1 MNALMFRIR
10 TLQPL
15 LVAQLGSGEENSSTA
30 YNFIPGSV
38 LRGFAVSRY
47 LETNEVSDAAQDPVC
62 RHLFFDGAVRYLNAY
77 PSSQLDHR
85 TLPKPLSW
93 RVRKDDRDKPGAKIF
108 DFAIE
113 FSEDVE
119 NPAIPSGTFCWND
132 ENNDVWIHDPARYIS
147 MQNSSSD
154 RNIKRENDS
163 TVFRYDAIAAGEI
176 FSGIIIADDIK
187 DIQTLN
193 LLLKGAS
200 ASLGGSRSAGFGRV
214 CFEKMQI
221 IENWREY
228 EQGGPLDRGE
238 VIITLL
244 SDAILRDSNGNPT
257 VDMGTAIGSRP
268 LKAFQKTRFVGG
280 FNRKWGLPLVQSIAL
295 QAGSVFVYPAS
306 KVDQE
311 AIKRLENDGIGERR
325 TEGFGRIAI
334 NWHTQK
340 EYKRRSFQREPFMDI
355 PIPLS
360 GTSLELGQ
368 RMANKSL
375 RSVLDRKLLQALSGI
390 RINDA
395 PKNAQLSRL
404 RLVVL
409 HAWREKDPE
418 LVITHMKNLKA
429 AKSQFERANIDNQR
443 LFSWIIDGIEKKNIW
458 KNYLKPTQ
466 LPTIAGIDPVNIDA
480 ISVEYTMRFLD
491 ALLQRTAKEE
501 RSEGG
506 NDESSMAKSSWN

>member
-1 MNALMFRIR
+1 M
-10 TLQPL
+10 
-15 LVAQLGSGEENSSTA
+15 
-30 YNFIPGSV
+30 
-38 LRGFAVSRY
+38 
-47 LETNEVSDAAQDPVC
+47 
-62 RHLFFDGAVRYLNAY
+62 
-77 PSSQLDHR
+77 
-85 TLPKPLSW
+85 
-93 RVRKDDRDKPGAKIF
+93 
-108 DFAIE
+108 
-113 FSEDVE
+113 
-119 NPAIPSGTFCWND
+119 
-132 ENNDVWIHDPARYIS
+132 
-147 MQNSSSD
+147 
-154 RNIKRENDS
+154 
-163 TVFRYDAIAAGEI
+163 
-176 FSGIIIADDIK
+176 
-187 DIQTLN
+187 
-193 LLLKGAS
+193 
-200 ASLGGSRSAGFGRV
+200 
-214 CFEKMQI
+214 
-221 IENWREY
+221 
-228 EQGGPLDRGE
+228 
-238 VIITLL
+238 
-244 SDAILRDSNGNPT
+244 
-257 VDMGTAIGSRP
+257 
-268 LKAFQKTRFVGG
+268 
-280 FNRKWGLPLVQSIAL
+280 
-295 QAGSVFVYPAS
+295 
-306 KVDQE
+306 
-311 AIKRLENDGIGERR
+311 ENDGIGERR